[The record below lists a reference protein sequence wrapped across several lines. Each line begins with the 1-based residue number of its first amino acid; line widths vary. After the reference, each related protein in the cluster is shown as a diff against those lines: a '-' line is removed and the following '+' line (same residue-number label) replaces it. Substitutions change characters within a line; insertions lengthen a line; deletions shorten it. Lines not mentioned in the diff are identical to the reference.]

1 MGPLVALLL
10 LLVPPRAAP
19 APRAR
24 PLPGLLGCL
33 FQDDLCSSSE
43 TCVND
48 GVFGRCQKVPAL
60 DTDQYE
66 VPPVVLQRL
75 TATLQRLSHTAC
87 RPILCGGIPAGARLH
102 KPAMLRVWEP
112 IVDNC
117 MTDSPGRIDAGDRNQ
132 SSWAWM
138 HFADTGRNLSL
149 PGRRTT
155 HVGMERERGPA
166 CP

>member
-1 MGPLVALLL
+1 MWKELGSMTCQSLSSPTLL
-10 LLVPPRAAP
+10 
-19 APRAR
+19 
-24 PLPGLLGCL
+24 
-33 FQDDLCSSSE
+33 SSPWFS
-43 TCVND
+43 T
-48 GVFGRCQKVPAL
+48 P
-60 DTDQYE
+60 
-66 VPPVVLQRL
+66 
-75 TATLQRLSHTAC
+75 AC